1 MVRERLRVLRRE
13 VRRVWS
19 RPLAIVRRVE
29 GVQVHQEHPWVLLVP
44 VSVRIRLVR
53 RGWGLHRQVLVR
65 RQAVLGLRGR
75 GQVLRE
81 PERFLGRV

>member
-44 VSVRIRLVR
+44 VSVRLVR
-53 RGWGLHRQVLVR
+53 RGRGLHRQVLVR
-65 RQAVLGLRGR
+65 LQAILGLRGR

-81 PERFLGRV
+81 PERFLGQV